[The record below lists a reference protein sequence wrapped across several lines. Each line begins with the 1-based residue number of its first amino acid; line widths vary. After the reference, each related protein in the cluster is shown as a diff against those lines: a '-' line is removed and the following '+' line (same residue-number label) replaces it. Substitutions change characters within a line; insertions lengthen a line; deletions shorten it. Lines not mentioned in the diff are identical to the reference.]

1 MSDLY
6 NRIDRLCKER
16 GINITI
22 LCREAKVARAS
33 LSELNAGR
41 TKTLTLETSAKLA
54 RALNIPVDE
63 LLGTEK
69 SVVPD
74 AQDRKSDIEQA
85 KIALFGGDEEVT
97 DEMWQEALLSAEII
111 KARHRRMKEE
121 ND

>member
-69 SVVPD
+69 RVVPD

-85 KIALFGGDEEVT
+85 KIALFGGEEEVT